1 MNKNENAKYYLLG
14 SIVLWISIFFSFAH
28 LFVGKHSLKNL
39 YKSEKEKIKLEKIVA
54 DKKARITT
62 LKHKISLIDTNGEID
77 IDLLEELSQKK
88 LSKMPKGAYV
98 LIME

>member
-39 YKSEKEKIKLEKIVA
+39 YKSEKERVRLEKIVEEKQSKIA
-54 DKKARITT
+54 K
-62 LKHKISLIDTNGEID
+62 LKHKISLIDTKGEID